1 MVKIYLDSK
10 NLANIWKQNINFKR
24 KTHGQTHNYRK
35 EKHRNIKIACM
46 FQHLKGK
53 MHINVL
59 FGKVIK
65 KSKIGWKK

>member
-1 MVKIYLDSK
+1 
-10 NLANIWKQNINFKR
+10 
-24 KTHGQTHNYRK
+24 
-35 EKHRNIKIACM
+35 M

-65 KSKIGWKK
+65 KSKIRWKIKIRNLFFWYFDTCFFGRLKKFAYYNKVTGCLSVML